1 MEYKFKAT
9 HHGSLHGIPC
19 WIDMSDEI
27 APGIKAKGGFI
38 GEIALDFMELLFGC
52 FTWCAT
58 ALNPDYEPMYAIKVG
73 KAVSE
78 DKAGAA

>member
-19 WIDMSDEI
+19 WIDMTDDD

-78 DKAGAA
+78 DKDGAA